1 MAEVQ
6 AHGFGYED
14 QKIKERTGI
23 SKKEYDSMKKNGYTS
38 EFDLIQGLLVDYNGS
53 VKTTKNNTICC
64 GDILKKISHKDYHL
78 IVGVY
83 KQQGKIKVFHTEYE
97 FFITPEDYKTLW
109 GSMEYEQVKVLVDYV
124 KKIPRGK
131 EDKQTKLTRNFL
143 KEEIQCENALFT
155 INPKIDSAK
164 QRRVQCS
171 LHIDKLI
178 AAGIKYNVKSIDY
191 TFESGPRQFSKKKKN

>member
-23 SKKEYDSMKKNGYTS
+23 SKKEYDSLKTNGYTS
-38 EFDLIQGLLVDYNGS
+38 EFDLVQGLLVDYNGS

-64 GDILKKISHKDYHL
+64 SDILKKMSQKEYRL

-83 KQQGKIKVFHTEYE
+83 KQQGKVKVFHTEYE

-124 KKIPRGK
+124 KAIPHGK
-131 EDKQTKLTRNFL
+131 EDNQTKSTRNFL
-143 KEEIQCENALFT
+143 KEEIQCKDALFT
-155 INPKIDSAK
+155 INPKVDSKK

-178 AAGIKYNVKSIDY
+178 AAGINYNVKSIDY
-191 TFESGPRQFSKKKKN
+191 TFESGPRQFSNKTN